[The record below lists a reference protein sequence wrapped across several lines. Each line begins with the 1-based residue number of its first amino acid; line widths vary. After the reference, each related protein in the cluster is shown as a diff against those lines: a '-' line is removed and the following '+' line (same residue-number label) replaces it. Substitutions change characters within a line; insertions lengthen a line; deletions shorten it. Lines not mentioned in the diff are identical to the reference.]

1 MEGNIDQH
9 IREKLQDR
17 EIHPSASAWERLS
30 VQLDENQSKKK
41 RDWFLYVG
49 YAASILLLVSLFM
62 LINNSDK
69 DDSIVPEMILV
80 EDDIT
85 KPEIDKSKEFISIP
99 KEEVI
104 VQNDKQDINPV
115 KVESTEKNQ
124 DQKKIEKRIKKQTP
138 FVTNTKEN
146 SVIASQEKKKESKVN
161 IKEADFN
168 KRLKEITRKEE
179 TVVAKTTDTK
189 SEIETKLSNGRISVD
204 SDALLM
210 SVTGSKE
217 EVRAYYKKYKIDRAE
232 VLLAIQKEL
241 KKSKVKVNPETIL
254 AEVELEVNE
263 ENFQNNFYQFI
274 KKRVSTVATAIAN
287 RNN

>member
-1 MEGNIDQH
+1 MEGNIAQH

-17 EIHPSASAWERLS
+17 EIQPSASAWERLS
-30 VQLDENQSKKK
+30 VQLDETQSKKK
-41 RDWFLYVG
+41 RHWFLYVG
-49 YAASILLLVSLFM
+49 YAASILLLVSLFL
-62 LINNSDK
+62 LINKSDK
-69 DDSIVPEMILV
+69 DDSLVPETILV
-80 EDDIT
+80 EDDIA
-85 KPEIDKSKEFISIP
+85 KPQIDRSKEFISIP
-99 KEEVI
+99 MEEVI
-104 VQNDKQDINPV
+104 VQNDKDVNPV
-115 KVESTEKNQ
+115 QVESTEKNQ
-124 DQKKIEKRIKKQTP
+124 DHEKTENRINKQTP
-138 FVTNTKEN
+138 FVSKTKEN
-146 SVIASQEKKKESKVN
+146 SVIASKENKTESKIN

-168 KRLKEITRKEE
+168 KKLKEFTKQGEA
-179 TVVAKTTDTK
+179 VVAKTIGNK
-189 SEIETKLSNGRISVD
+189 SDKEFKLRSGRISVD
-204 SDALLM
+204 SNALLM

-241 KKSKVKVNPETIL
+241 KKSKVKVNPEIIL

>member
-1 MEGNIDQH
+1 MEGNIAQH

-17 EIHPSASAWERLS
+17 EIQPSASAWERLS
-30 VQLDENQSKKK
+30 VQLDETQSKKK
-41 RDWFLYVG
+41 RHWFLYVG
-49 YAASILLLVSLFM
+49 YVASILLLVSLFL
-62 LINNSDK
+62 LINKSDK
-69 DDSIVPEMILV
+69 DDSLVPETILV
-80 EDDIT
+80 EDDIA
-85 KPEIDKSKEFISIP
+85 KPQIDRSKEFISIP
-99 KEEVI
+99 LEEVI
-104 VQNDKQDINPV
+104 VQNDKDVNPV
-115 KVESTEKNQ
+115 QVESTEKNQ
-124 DQKKIEKRIKKQTP
+124 DHEKTENRINKQTP
-138 FVTNTKEN
+138 FVSKTKEN
-146 SVIASQEKKKESKVN
+146 SVIASKENKTESKIN

-168 KRLKEITRKEE
+168 KKLKEFTKQGEA
-179 TVVAKTTDTK
+179 VVAKTIGNK
-189 SEIETKLSNGRISVD
+189 SDIESKLRSGRISVD

-241 KKSKVKVNPETIL
+241 KKSKVKVNPEIIL

>member
-1 MEGNIDQH
+1 MEGNIAQH

-17 EIHPSASAWERLS
+17 EIQPSASAWERLS
-30 VQLDENQSKKK
+30 VQLDETQSKKK
-41 RDWFLYVG
+41 RHWFLYVG
-49 YAASILLLVSLFM
+49 YAASILLLVSLFL
-62 LINNSDK
+62 LINKSDK
-69 DDSIVPEMILV
+69 DDSLVPETILV
-80 EDDIT
+80 EDDIA
-85 KPEIDKSKEFISIP
+85 KPQIDRSKEFISIP
-99 KEEVI
+99 MEEVI
-104 VQNDKQDINPV
+104 VQNDKDVNPV
-115 KVESTEKNQ
+115 QVESTEKNQ
-124 DQKKIEKRIKKQTP
+124 DHEKTENRINKQTP
-138 FVTNTKEN
+138 FVSKTKEN
-146 SVIASQEKKKESKVN
+146 SVIASKENKTESKIN

-168 KRLKEITRKEE
+168 KKLKEFTKQGEA
-179 TVVAKTTDTK
+179 VVAKTIGNK
-189 SEIETKLSNGRISVD
+189 SDKEFKLRSGRISVD

-241 KKSKVKVNPETIL
+241 KKSKVKVNPEIIL

>member
-1 MEGNIDQH
+1 MEGNIAQH

-17 EIHPSASAWERLS
+17 EIQPSASAWERLS
-30 VQLDENQSKKK
+30 VQLDETQSKKK
-41 RDWFLYVG
+41 RHWFLYVG
-49 YAASILLLVSLFM
+49 YVASILLLVSLFL
-62 LINNSDK
+62 LINKSDK
-69 DDSIVPEMILV
+69 DDSLVPETILV
-80 EDDIT
+80 EDDIA
-85 KPEIDKSKEFISIP
+85 KPQIDRSKEFISIP
-99 KEEVI
+99 MEEVI
-104 VQNDKQDINPV
+104 VQNDKDVNPV
-115 KVESTEKNQ
+115 QVESTEKNQ
-124 DQKKIEKRIKKQTP
+124 DHEKTENRINKQTP
-138 FVTNTKEN
+138 FVSKTKEN
-146 SVIASQEKKKESKVN
+146 SVIASKENKTESKIN

-168 KRLKEITRKEE
+168 KKLKEFTKQSEA
-179 TVVAKTTDTK
+179 VVAKTIGNK
-189 SEIETKLSNGRISVD
+189 SDIESKLRSGRISVD
-204 SDALLM
+204 SNALLM

-241 KKSKVKVNPETIL
+241 KKSKVKVNPEIIL

>member
-1 MEGNIDQH
+1 MEGNIAQH

-17 EIHPSASAWERLS
+17 EIQPSASAWERLS
-30 VQLDENQSKKK
+30 VQLDETQSKKK
-41 RDWFLYVG
+41 RHWFLYVG
-49 YAASILLLVSLFM
+49 YVASILLLVSLFL
-62 LINNSDK
+62 LINKSDK
-69 DDSIVPEMILV
+69 DDSLVPETILV
-80 EDDIT
+80 EDDIA
-85 KPEIDKSKEFISIP
+85 KPQIDRSKEFISIP
-99 KEEVI
+99 MEEVI
-104 VQNDKQDINPV
+104 VQNDKDVNPV
-115 KVESTEKNQ
+115 QVESTEKNQ
-124 DQKKIEKRIKKQTP
+124 DHEKTENRINKQTP
-138 FVTNTKEN
+138 FVSKTKEN
-146 SVIASQEKKKESKVN
+146 SVIASKENKTESKIN

-168 KRLKEITRKEE
+168 KKLKEFTKQGEA
-179 TVVAKTTDTK
+179 VVAKTIGNK
-189 SEIETKLSNGRISVD
+189 SDIESKLRSGRISVD
-204 SDALLM
+204 SNALLM

-241 KKSKVKVNPETIL
+241 KKSKVKVNPEIIL

>member
-1 MEGNIDQH
+1 MEGNIAQH

-17 EIHPSASAWERLS
+17 EIQPSASAWERLS
-30 VQLDENQSKKK
+30 VQLDETQSKKK
-41 RDWFLYVG
+41 RHWFLYVG
-49 YAASILLLVSLFM
+49 YAASILLLVSLFL
-62 LINNSDK
+62 LINKSDK
-69 DDSIVPEMILV
+69 DDSLVPETILV
-80 EDDIT
+80 EDDIA
-85 KPEIDKSKEFISIP
+85 KPQIDRSKEFISIP
-99 KEEVI
+99 LEEVI
-104 VQNDKQDINPV
+104 VQNDKDVNPV
-115 KVESTEKNQ
+115 QVESTEKNQ
-124 DQKKIEKRIKKQTP
+124 DHEKTENRINKQTP
-138 FVTNTKEN
+138 FVSKTKEN
-146 SVIASQEKKKESKVN
+146 SVIASKENKTESKIN

-168 KRLKEITRKEE
+168 KKLKEFTKQSEA
-179 TVVAKTTDTK
+179 VVAKTIGNK
-189 SEIETKLSNGRISVD
+189 SDIESKLRSGRISVD

-241 KKSKVKVNPETIL
+241 KKSKVKVNPEIIL

>member
-17 EIHPSASAWERLS
+17 EIQPSASAWERLS

-41 RDWFLYVG
+41 RHWFLYVG
-49 YAASILLLVSLFM
+49 YAASILLLVSIFILM
-62 LINNSDK
+62 NKSDK
-69 DDSIVPEMILV
+69 DDSLVPETILV
-80 EDDIT
+80 EDDIK
-85 KPEIDKSKEFISIP
+85 KPEIDKSKEFISVP
-99 KEEVI
+99 QEEVI
-104 VQNDKQDINPV
+104 VQNDKLDINPV
-115 KVESTEKNQ
+115 KVESIEKKQ
-124 DQKKIEKRIKKQTP
+124 DQKKLESRTKKQTP
-138 FVTNTKEN
+138 FVVKTKEN
-146 SVIASQEKKKESKVN
+146 SVIASKEKKTESKIN
-161 IKEADFN
+161 SIEADFN
-168 KRLKEITRKEE
+168 KKLKEFTKQEE

-189 SEIETKLSNGRISVD
+189 SEMESKLRNGRILVD

>member
-1 MEGNIDQH
+1 MEGNIVQH

-17 EIHPSASAWERLS
+17 EIQPSASAWERLS
-30 VQLDENQSKKK
+30 VQLDETQSKKK
-41 RDWFLYVG
+41 RHWFLYVG
-49 YAASILLLVSLFM
+49 YAASILLLVSLFL
-62 LINNSDK
+62 LINKSDK
-69 DDSIVPEMILV
+69 DDSLVPETILV
-80 EDDIT
+80 EDDIA
-85 KPEIDKSKEFISIP
+85 KPQIDRSKEFISIP
-99 KEEVI
+99 MEEVI
-104 VQNDKQDINPV
+104 VQNDKEVNPV
-115 KVESTEKNQ
+115 QVESTEKNQ
-124 DQKKIEKRIKKQTP
+124 DHKKTENRINKQTP
-138 FVTNTKEN
+138 FVSKTKDN
-146 SVIASQEKKKESKVN
+146 SVIASKENKTESKIN
-161 IKEADFN
+161 IKEEDFN
-168 KRLKEITRKEE
+168 KKLKEFTKQGEA
-179 TVVAKTTDTK
+179 VVAKTIGNK
-189 SEIETKLSNGRISVD
+189 SDIESKLRSGRISVD

-241 KKSKVKVNPETIL
+241 KKSKVKVNPEIIL

>member
-1 MEGNIDQH
+1 MEGNIAQH

-17 EIHPSASAWERLS
+17 EIQPSASAWERLS
-30 VQLDENQSKKK
+30 VQLDETQSKKK
-41 RDWFLYVG
+41 RHWFLYVG
-49 YAASILLLVSLFM
+49 YAASILLLVSLFL
-62 LINNSDK
+62 LINKSDK
-69 DDSIVPEMILV
+69 DDSLVPETILV
-80 EDDIT
+80 EDDIA
-85 KPEIDKSKEFISIP
+85 KPQIDRSKEFISIP
-99 KEEVI
+99 LEEVI
-104 VQNDKQDINPV
+104 VQNDKDVNPV
-115 KVESTEKNQ
+115 QVESTEKNQ
-124 DQKKIEKRIKKQTP
+124 DHEKTENRINKQTP
-138 FVTNTKEN
+138 FVSKTKEN
-146 SVIASQEKKKESKVN
+146 SVIASKENKTESKIN

-168 KRLKEITRKEE
+168 KKLKEFTKQGEA
-179 TVVAKTTDTK
+179 VVAKTIGNK
-189 SEIETKLSNGRISVD
+189 SDKEFKLRSGRISVD
-204 SDALLM
+204 SNALLM

-241 KKSKVKVNPETIL
+241 KKSKVKVNPEIIL